1 MVGSL
6 PCNFLDGKI
15 LLLLERVEYDPC
27 FADVSE
33 ENQVVRNKHI
43 HTIFGAFLRDSHGG
57 YRGYGGAHIVNRS
70 DTSMTDN
77 AC

>member
-43 HTIFGAFLRDSHGG
+43 HTIFGIHME
-57 YRGYGGAHIVNRS
+57 
-70 DTSMTDN
+70 DTVGMEEPT
-77 AC
+77 

>member
-57 YRGYGGAHIVNRS
+57 
-70 DTSMTDN
+70 
-77 AC
+77 